1 MVDHAIRPGNSGIQ
15 ASPIFGV
22 ITPNDNT
29 DLPYITRGVY
39 VGVTG
44 DVSVVAAGNGATV
57 VFAGVAGGTILPIQV
72 TRIRA
77 TGTTS
82 TSVVALY

>member
-1 MVDHAIRPGNSGIQ
+1 MPDHAIRPGNSGIQ
-15 ASPIFGV
+15 ASPIFAV
-22 ITPNDNT
+22 VTPSDSV

-57 VFAGVAGGTILPIQV
+57 VFAGVAAGTILPIQV
-72 TRIRA
+72 SRIRA

-82 TSVVALY
+82 TSIIALY